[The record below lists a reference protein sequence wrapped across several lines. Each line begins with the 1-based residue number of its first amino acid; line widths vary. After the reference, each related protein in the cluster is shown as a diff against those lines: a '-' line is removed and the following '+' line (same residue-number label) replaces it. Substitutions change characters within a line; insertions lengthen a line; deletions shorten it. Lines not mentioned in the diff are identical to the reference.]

1 MNFDKSYINIV
12 QWLRETSNPLEII
25 DLYKSN
31 IDFMDK
37 NIFLIQKQFKIKQEP
52 IFKIEIGY

>member
-37 NIFLIQKQFKIKQEP
+37 NIFLIQKQFKIKTRTH
-52 IFKIEIGY
+52 I